1 LTQNVARYIAHQGLS
16 YAYWEGEQAG
26 AVYNRRSGDTFLVN
40 LVGLYILQDILTSPS
55 SLPQVC
61 HAVAKIFELEKD
73 EQLETQVRRLL
84 LQLSQQGLVH
94 RFLS

>member
-1 LTQNVARYIAHQGLS
+1 MARYVAHQGLS
-16 YAYWEGEQAG
+16 YAYWEGEQSG
-26 AVYNRRSGDTFLVN
+26 TVYNRHSGDTFLVN

-55 SLPQVC
+55 SLADVC
-61 HAVAKIFELEKD
+61 DAVADIFELEKD

-84 LQLSQQGLVH
+84 LKLSQQGLVH